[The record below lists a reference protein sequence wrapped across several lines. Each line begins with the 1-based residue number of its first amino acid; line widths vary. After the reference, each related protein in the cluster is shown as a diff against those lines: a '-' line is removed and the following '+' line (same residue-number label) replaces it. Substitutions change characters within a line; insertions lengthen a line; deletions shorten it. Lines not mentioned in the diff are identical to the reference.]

1 MRKLPDTRQD
11 MYQHFSR
18 VATSYNEIR
27 TTDLEPIMFIKE
39 RCNNNHKIEA
49 VDIGAGS
56 GRYCLKLFEHLDN
69 LYLTCIDINAS
80 MLEETSNCLARAG
93 ITDFKTIQS
102 PAEDIPLA
110 DNSIDY
116 IFVFNAIHHFNLKE
130 FMARAARVLKDG
142 GSIFIYTR
150 LRSQNARN
158 IWGRYFPFF
167 LEKEDRLYE
176 LGELEGMIETVGS
189 LDIECTE
196 QFKYR
201 RSASLCHLADLARS
215 RHYSTFSLYQKDE
228 FEAALQ
234 DFRGNIEK
242 HFSNPEQIEWDDEY
256 TMLVAKKC
264 SHHPGR

>member
-1 MRKLPDTRQD
+1 

-18 VATSYNEIR
+18 VAASYNEIR
-27 TTDLEPIMFIKE
+27 TTDLEPIIFIKE

-56 GRYCLKLFEHLDN
+56 GRYCLKLFEHLNN
-69 LYLTCIDINAS
+69 LYLTCIDINTA
-80 MLEETSNCLARAG
+80 MLEETSNRLGRAG

-116 IFVFNAIHHFNLKE
+116 IFVFNAIHHFNLRR
-130 FMARAARVLKDG
+130 FMARAVRILKDG
-142 GSIFIYTR
+142 GGIFIYTR

-158 IWGRYFPFF
+158 IWGRYFPLF

-176 LGELEGMIETVGS
+176 LDELEGMIETGDS

-201 RSASLCHLADLARS
+201 RSASLCHLADLAMS

-234 DFRGNIEK
+234 GFRRNIEE

-256 TMLVAKKC
+256 TMLVVKKC
-264 SHHPGR
+264 SHYPGR